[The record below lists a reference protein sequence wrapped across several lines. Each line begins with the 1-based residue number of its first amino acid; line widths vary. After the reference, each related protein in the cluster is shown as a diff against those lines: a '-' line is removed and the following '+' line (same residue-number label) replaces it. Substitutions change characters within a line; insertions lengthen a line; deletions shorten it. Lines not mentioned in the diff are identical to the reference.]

1 MFIGW
6 PGIIFGWTY
15 VLYFQ
20 LVHPIITQRKVKGYR
35 NKLLAQS
42 QFEIKGILGDLAR
55 KFRSFYMLF
64 FYLAITLYLT
74 YFAGMSSAYRKTSY
88 LMINTSPEM
97 VVLKVYNDRLIVAPI
112 DKKNKVISP
121 EFTFINLDD
130 SNIPALDLEDIGPIS
145 TPKK

>member
-1 MFIGW
+1 
-6 PGIIFGWTY
+6 
-15 VLYFQ
+15 
-20 LVHPIITQRKVKGYR
+20 
-35 NKLLAQS
+35 
-42 QFEIKGILGDLAR
+42 
-55 KFRSFYMLF
+55 
-64 FYLAITLYLT
+64 
-74 YFAGMSSAYRKTSY
+74 
-88 LMINTSPEM
+88 M